1 MPAVA
6 LAIGGPVAV
15 AAAWLVIRSG
25 RSLWLVNGLA
35 LPALGLL
42 AVATGVVVLVGDGFG
57 GLPFALLVGLGS
69 GVVLYLA
76 TAAFMVVAGGWSP
89 LARHTRELYETNRD
103 TIPVPA
109 AVAISALAVAP
120 GEELLWRGVVLHSLV
135 AWLGP
140 SPLAPALAWVAY
152 VAANAFSGSIPILLG
167 AIVGGGAWTIL
178 AVVTGGVAA
187 SIACHAVWT
196 TLMILR
202 PPVRAAS

>member
-1 MPAVA
+1 MPLVA

-15 AAAWLVIRSG
+15 AAAWLAIRSG
-25 RSLWLVNGLA
+25 RSLWLVNGLV
-35 LPALGLL
+35 LPALGVL
-42 AVATGVVVLVGDGFG
+42 ALTTGVVVLVAEEFG
-57 GLPFALLVGLGS
+57 GLALALLVGLGS
-69 GVVLYLA
+69 GVALYLA
-76 TAAFMVVAGGWSP
+76 TAVFMAVAGRWPP

-103 TIPVPA
+103 ALPVPVA
-109 AVAISALAVAP
+109 AAISALAVAP
-120 GEELLWRGVVLHSLV
+120 GEELLWRGVVLHTLT

-140 SPLAPALAWVAY
+140 TPLAAALAWLAY

-187 SIACHAVWT
+187 SVACHAVWT

-202 PPVRAAS
+202 PPVRA